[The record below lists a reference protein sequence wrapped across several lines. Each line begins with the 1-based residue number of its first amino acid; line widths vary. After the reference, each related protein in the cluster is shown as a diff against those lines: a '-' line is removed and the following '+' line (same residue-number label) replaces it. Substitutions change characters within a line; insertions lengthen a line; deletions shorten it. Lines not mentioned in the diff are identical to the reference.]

1 MRINKT
7 LNVDIRSDFCTR
19 MRSIGKTRQ
28 EIEQLDLFLS
38 AAMDNVNDLAKQC
51 YFETT

>member
-19 MRSIGKTRQ
+19 MCSIGFKRL
-28 EIEQLDLFLS
+28 EIAKVCVL
-38 AAMDNVNDLAKQC
+38 VNPSGVAK
-51 YFETT
+51 

>member
-19 MRSIGKTRQ
+19 MRSLGKNRQ
-28 EIEQLDLFLS
+28 EIKQLDFFLS
-38 AAMDNVNDLAKQC
+38 VAMDNVNEIDYSFK
-51 YFETT
+51 TIG